1 MEHRMS
7 TLELK
12 ELSHPSGEVIK
23 IAAGK
28 TLDLKTQ
35 GNVTMPTGSVLQVV
49 SATSGTYTITT
60 STSFV
65 TTPLTASI
73 TPTSTSSKI
82 LVTVSAAIY
91 AQSGGTYA
99 ARYTIFRGTVSG
111 VNLGNTS
118 NDGGTGFANIYN
130 GSGNSLAV
138 PMGISILDSPNTTS
152 SQTYTVGMRS
162 QGNSAGAGIMTE
174 NTTATITLTEIQ
186 G

>member
-1 MEHRMS
+1 MTS
-7 TLELK
+7 K
-12 ELSHPSGEVIK
+12 
-23 IAAGK
+23 
-28 TLDLKTQ
+28 LKTDILETVSGSGTIALTNQ
-35 GNVTMPTGSVLQVV
+35 LSGMTSASVPSGSVLQVV
-49 SATSGTYTITT
+49 SATSGTYTVTT

-130 GSGNSLAV
+130 GSGNSLAI

-162 QGNSAGAGIMTE
+162 QGNSTGAGIMTE
-174 NTTATITLTEIQ
+174 NTTATITLMEIK